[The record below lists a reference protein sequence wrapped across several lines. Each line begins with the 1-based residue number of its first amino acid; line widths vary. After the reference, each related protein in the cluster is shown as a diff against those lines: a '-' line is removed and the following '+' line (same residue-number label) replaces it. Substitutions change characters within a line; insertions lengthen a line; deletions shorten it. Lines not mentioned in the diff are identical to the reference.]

1 MPQNDIFRRVFMP
14 FSPYK
19 RRAFIMQKTPND
31 MTKAH
36 ILQYSAIN
44 PYIKP
49 DILSCPKSVSS
60 QNPYKT
66 RMTFCLI
73 KRLLCLQHTSP
84 SIHSGRYDKN
94 IAGHMT
100 SGKNAH
106 SPL

>member
-1 MPQNDIFRRVFMP
+1 MP

-73 KRLLCLQHTSP
+73 KRLLCLQHT
-84 SIHSGRYDKN
+84 
-94 IAGHMT
+94 
-100 SGKNAH
+100 
-106 SPL
+106 